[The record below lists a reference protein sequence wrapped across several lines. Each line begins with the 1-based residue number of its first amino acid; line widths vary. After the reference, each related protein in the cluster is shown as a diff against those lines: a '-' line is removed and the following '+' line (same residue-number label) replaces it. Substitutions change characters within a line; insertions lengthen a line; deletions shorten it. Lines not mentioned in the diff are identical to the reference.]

1 MVTLFT
7 IDYLLSICFIHY
19 RYSRTPGEISDSS
32 LGDSIF
38 SYQLLQQQQKQQ
50 QQYNQQHLFQHDE
63 HKQHQQRRYFGSTE
77 SCRYIDIPPTS
88 PHCRRCSLDSGGVG
102 IGCSTKHQTTITTP
116 GKEESAK
123 DKCGYSDT
131 CRYDC
136 KNCDCSSSYFS
147 SDFDELYYNNR
158 GEERGVDDAGRN
170 YYNDT
175 QRQQRM
181 DLKQNKYA
189 QDFFKHVNDVKRSI
203 YQTEMMNSYST
214 IPPPKQC
221 ISGEPV
227 KIHAYNRRKPEQI
240 VYSTLPLTSKE
251 NNGNLI
257 YATPSPVTT
266 TTTTVTTSPALQRT
280 NKSMTGAIPK
290 SNNSNNTSSSSLSHQ
305 SNILK
310 SPKPEKIKNLKSKL
324 LSSNSSLSS
333 SGGGGGGLGPST
345 ATPKGKRKNTKVA
358 ASKSTE
364 DDDVF
369 YDARSEDSASTTTNT
384 QNTVSFSFCFENLR
398 KSVFVFEVRN
408 LTMKSCEDEYSYL
421 I

>member
-1 MVTLFT
+1 MFHFLRF
-7 IDYLLSICFIHY
+7 

-38 SYQLLQQQQKQQ
+38 SYQLLQQQKQQ
-50 QQYNQQHLFQHDE
+50 QHHNQHILQQDE
-63 HKQHQQRRYFGSTE
+63 LNKHQQRRYFGSTE

-102 IGCSTKHQTTITTP
+102 IGCPPTTP
-116 GKEESAK
+116 GSTTKGPGE
-123 DKCGYSDT
+123 KCGYSDS

-158 GEERGVDDAGRN
+158 GEETKN
-170 YYNDT
+170 YYNDS

-214 IPPPKQC
+214 IPPPKS
-221 ISGEPV
+221 SGEPV
-227 KIHAYNRRKPEQI
+227 KSYFNRRQQQNLNPNQHPI
-240 VYSTLPLTSKE
+240 VYSTLPLTGKE
-251 NNGNLI
+251 NNCNVI
-257 YATPSPVTT
+257 YATTTVTTTSLTT
-266 TTTTVTTSPALQRT
+266 TTTTTEAVGTTSTTMTTTTSPALQRS

-305 SNILK
+305 SQSNVLPK

-324 LSSNSSLSS
+324 VSSNSSLSS
-333 SGGGGGGLGPST
+333 IGGGST
-345 ATPKGKRKNTKVA
+345 TQATPTGKRKQIPTKA
-358 ASKSTE
+358 ATE

-369 YDARSEDSASTTTNT
+369 YDARSEDSASTATTTNT
-384 QNTVSFSFCFENLR
+384 QNTVSLF
-398 KSVFVFEVRN
+398 
-408 LTMKSCEDEYSYL
+408 
-421 I
+421 